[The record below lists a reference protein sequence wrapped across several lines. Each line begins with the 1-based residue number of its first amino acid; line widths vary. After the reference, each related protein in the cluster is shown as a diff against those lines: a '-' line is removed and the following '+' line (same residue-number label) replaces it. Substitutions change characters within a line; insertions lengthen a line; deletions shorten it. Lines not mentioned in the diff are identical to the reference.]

1 MKNNL
6 AKSILFSL
14 FALTSC
20 GKLSFEASP
29 VLKVNDNEIP
39 LYTLSYIGDDGK
51 GWILSITS
59 PETKNNAQNCVHI
72 VDSSSYKFIY
82 NDTHEFRDL
91 SLQYLDSEYN
101 AIFTKEKDASSFSG
115 LTKKNWYDADDGELG
130 VQYRNYTYEDDTL
143 IISHPT
149 DDYKYIFV
157 HGHVNFPNS
166 HEQETYFYFVIE
178 K

>member
-6 AKSILFSL
+6 AKSLLFSII
-14 FALTSC
+14 ALTSC
-20 GKLSFEASP
+20 GRFSFEASP
-29 VLKVNDNEIP
+29 ILKVNNNEIP
-39 LYTLSYIGDDGK
+39 LQVLSYIGDDGK
-51 GWILSITS
+51 GWTASILS
-59 PETKNNAQNCVHI
+59 PETKDNAKNCVHI
-72 VDSSSYKFIY
+72 VDSSSYKFNY
-82 NDTHEFRDL
+82 NVTHEFEGL

-101 AIFTKEKDASSFSG
+101 AIFTNEKDASSYNG
-115 LTKKNWYDADDGELG
+115 LTKKNWYGDKGELG
-130 VQYRNYTYEDDTL
+130 VHYYDYIYENDTL
-143 IISHPT
+143 IINHPT